1 MRDKPRDDKGASKKS
16 AVTLAGT
23 VEKITLPISSN
34 EPGMAG
40 IALEGVEMPYREI
53 CVDSTLQDDAGHSV
67 ILKVGAQVKVKI
79 EAESEATTPKKQAS
93 AEKSTHEFTLAE
105 E

>member
-1 MRDKPRDDKGASKKS
+1 
-16 AVTLAGT
+16 
-23 VEKITLPISSN
+23 
-34 EPGMAG
+34 MAR

-79 EAESEATTPKKQAS
+79 EAESEATTPKTQADG
-93 AEKSTHEFTLAE
+93 E
-105 E
+105 